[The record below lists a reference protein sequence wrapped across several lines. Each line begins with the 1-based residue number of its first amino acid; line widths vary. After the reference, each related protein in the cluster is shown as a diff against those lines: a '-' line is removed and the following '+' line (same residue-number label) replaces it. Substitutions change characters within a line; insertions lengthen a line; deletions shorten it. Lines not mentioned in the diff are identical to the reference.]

1 MRHSTSKK
9 GFSKSQAQGFSRVV
23 FAVLLLVLLCA
34 CAAPIGVQ
42 KIPSHRAQR
51 DLTRSVLSSGEL
63 SEKAQIL
70 LRRTN
75 QEQAWKSDSAEV
87 LADLH
92 ELMISEPT
100 NVLSTE
106 RRIRS
111 LDSLAELAFA
121 HAADT
126 NDRRYYLAAAM
137 YAWFYMFP
145 GDAGVGPNP
154 WERGVRLSADLYNR
168 GLTLAFTDSES
179 GEILLQDGDHELPFG
194 TLRVDF
200 DEESLVWGDQ
210 VLTEFSSLADLR
222 VKGLNNRYRM
232 SGIGAPLGARASE
245 PTADAEDADDNDDA
259 ENGVLAGVRV
269 PVTALLRFDISQIEP
284 GQRQYTADLSVL
296 DYTTGSSI
304 EIKQQTVPLETEP
317 TAALALTLTENPPWQ
332 RELKGFFQGDL
343 ALGQLGIVTLSP
355 YAYGR
360 IPVVLVHGTASSA
373 GRWADLVN
381 DLMSDPVLR
390 RRYQVWMFSYNTG
403 SPIAYSGWLLRDAI
417 SNLVQTIDP
426 GGGDP
431 ALRNQ
436 VVIGHSQGGLLAK
449 LLVVDAGQQLWDLVA
464 TESPEDVELESENR
478 TLLEG
483 SLLVEPSPFVK
494 DVVFLSTPHHGSRLA
509 DFGLARL
516 FTRFVRSPANIVAAA
531 GDLFADDPKVD
542 AQRAMKRSRGSVG
555 NMSPD
560 SEFIQL
566 LASLPIAPGITAHSI
581 IGVQKGP
588 IEEGGDGVVS
598 YQSAHLDDVDS
609 ELVVKSGHSSQ
620 SNPVVVE
627 EIRRILI
634 EHLGDTI
641 LDEEATRRE
650 ARSAAP

>member
-1 MRHSTSKK
+1 MRQSTSPK
-9 GFSKSQAQGFSRVV
+9 GLSKNRAQELSRFV
-23 FAVLLLVLLCA
+23 FAVLLLGVFCA
-34 CAAPIGVQ
+34 CVAPIGVQ
-42 KIPSHRAQR
+42 KISSHRAQR

-75 QEQAWKSDSAEV
+75 QEQEWKSNPAGV

-92 ELMISEPT
+92 ELIISEPT
-100 NVLSTE
+100 IVLSID
-106 RRIRS
+106 RRIRA

-121 HAADT
+121 HADET
-126 NDRRYYLAAAM
+126 KDRRYYLAAAM

-145 GDAGVGPNP
+145 GDAGATPNP

-168 GLTLAFTDSES
+168 GLTLALTDPDS
-179 GEILLQDGDHELPFG
+179 GEILLRDGDHELPFG

-200 DEESLVWGDQ
+200 DEESLVWGDR
-210 VLTEFSSLADLR
+210 VLTSFSSLADLR

-232 SGIGAPLGARASE
+232 SGIGAPLGARASR
-245 PTADAEDADDNDDA
+245 PTAGAEEADDEDTDDS
-259 ENGVLAGVRV
+259 EDGVLAGVRV
-269 PVTALLRFDISQIEP
+269 PVTALLRFDINRIEP
-284 GQRQYTADLSVL
+284 GQRLYTADMSVL
-296 DYTTGSSI
+296 DYTTGSSVEI
-304 EIKQQTVPLETEP
+304 EEQTVPLETEP

-355 YAYGR
+355 YVHGR

-390 RRYQVWMFSYNTG
+390 QRYHVWMFSYNTG
-403 SPIAYSGWLLRDAI
+403 APIAYSAWLLREAI
-417 SNLVQTIDP
+417 TNIVETVDP
-426 GGGDP
+426 EGRDP
-431 ALRNQ
+431 DLRSQ

-449 LLVVDAGQQLWDLVA
+449 LLVVDAGQQFWDLVA
-464 TESPEDVELESENR
+464 NESPEDVELESENR
-478 TLLEG
+478 ALLEG
-483 SLLVEPSPFVK
+483 SLLVKPSPYVTG
-494 DVVFLSTPHHGSRLA
+494 VVFLSTPHHGSRLA

-516 FTRFVRSPANIVAAA
+516 FGRFIRSPANLVAAA

-566 LASLPIAPGITAHSI
+566 LAALPISPGISTHSI

-598 YQSAHLDDVDS
+598 YQSAHLEDVDS
-609 ELVVKSGHSSQ
+609 ELVVTMASFHTR
-620 SNPVVVE
+620 V
-627 EIRRILI
+627 RISKTLI
-634 EHLGDTI
+634 QNW
-641 LDEEATRRE
+641 
-650 ARSAAP
+650 S

>member
-1 MRHSTSKK
+1 MRHSTSKN
-9 GFSKSQAQGFSRVV
+9 GCSKSRAQGLSRVV
-23 FAVLLLVLLCA
+23 FAIFSIVVLGA

-42 KIPSHRAQR
+42 KIPSDRAQR
-51 DLTRSVLSSGEL
+51 DLTRSVLSNGEL

-75 QEQAWKSDSAEV
+75 HEQTWKSDPAGV

-92 ELMISEPT
+92 GMMTSEPS
-100 NVLSTE
+100 NVLSTQ

-121 HAADT
+121 HAVQT
-126 NDRRYYLAAAM
+126 KDRRYYLAAAM
-137 YAWFYMFP
+137 YAWLYMFP
-145 GDAGVGPNP
+145 GDAGAGPDP

-168 GLTLAFTDSES
+168 GLTLAFTDPDS
-179 GEILLQDGDHELPFG
+179 GKVLLRDGDHELPFG

-200 DEESLVWGDQ
+200 DEESLVWGDR
-210 VLTEFSSLADLR
+210 VLTSFSSLADLR
-222 VKGLNNRYRM
+222 VKGLNNRYRI
-232 SGIGAPLGARASE
+232 SGIGAPLGARASA
-245 PTADAEDADDNDDA
+245 PGAGAEDADHTDDT
-259 ENGVLAGVRV
+259 EDGVLAGVRV
-269 PVTALLRFDISQIEP
+269 PVTALLRFDTSET
-284 GQRQYTADLSVL
+284 QRKEGFYSADLSVI
-296 DYTTGSSI
+296 DYTTGNSVEI
-304 EIKQQTVPLETEP
+304 EEQTVPLETEP

-355 YAYGR
+355 YSYGR

-417 SNLVQTIDP
+417 ANLVQTVDP
-426 GGGDP
+426 DGRDP

-436 VVIGHSQGGLLAK
+436 IVIGHSQGGLLAK
-449 LLVVDAGQQLWDLVA
+449 LLAVDAGQQFWDLVA
-464 TESPEDVELESENR
+464 TESPEDVELDPENR
-478 TLLEG
+478 ALLEG

-509 DFGLARL
+509 DYRLARL
-516 FTRFVRSPANIVAAA
+516 FSRFVRSPANIVAAA
-531 GDLFADDPKVD
+531 GDLFADDPKID

-566 LASLPIAPGITAHSI
+566 LASLPVAPGITSHSI

-598 YQSAHLDDVDS
+598 YQSAHLDGVDS

-634 EHLGDTI
+634 EHLGDTL

-650 ARSAAP
+650 AHSAGP

>member
-1 MRHSTSKK
+1 
-9 GFSKSQAQGFSRVV
+9 
-23 FAVLLLVLLCA
+23 VLLSA

-51 DLTRSVLSSGEL
+51 DFTRSVLSRGEL

-70 LRRTN
+70 LHRSN
-75 QEQAWKSDSAEV
+75 QEQAWKSDPVGV

-92 ELMISEPT
+92 ELVTSEP
-100 NVLSTE
+100 VSEFGLE

-121 HAADT
+121 HANKT
-126 NDRRYYLAAAM
+126 KDRRFYLAAAL
-137 YAWFYMFP
+137 YAWVFLFP
-145 GDAGVGPNP
+145 GDEEFAPNP
-154 WERGVRLSADLYNR
+154 WERGFRLSADIYNR
-168 GLTLAFTDSES
+168 GLTLAFTDPDS
-179 GEILLQDGDHELPFG
+179 GEILLRDGDHELPFG

-200 DEESLVWGDQ
+200 DEESLVWGDR
-210 VLTEFSSLADLR
+210 VLTSFSSLADLR

-232 SGIGAPLGARASE
+232 SGIGAPLGARASR
-245 PTADAEDADDNDDA
+245 PTAGGEDADDEDTDDA
-259 ENGVLAGVRV
+259 EDGVLAGVRV

-284 GQRQYTADLSVL
+284 GQRLYTADLSVL
-296 DYTTGSSI
+296 DYTTGSSVEI
-304 EIKQQTVPLETEP
+304 EDQTVPLESEP

-355 YAYGR
+355 YVHGR

-390 RRYQVWMFSYNTG
+390 QRYHVWMFSYNTG
-403 SPIAYSGWLLRDAI
+403 APIAYSAWLLREAI
-417 SNLVQTIDP
+417 TNIVGTVDP
-426 GGGDP
+426 EDRDP

-436 VVIGHSQGGLLAK
+436 IVIGHSQGGLLAK
-449 LLVVDAGQQLWDLVA
+449 LLVVDGGQRFWDLVIDK
-464 TESPEDVELESENR
+464 SPEEVVLESENR
-478 TLLEG
+478 ALLEG
-483 SLLVEPSPFVK
+483 SLLVKPLPHVT
-494 DVVFLSTPHHGSRLA
+494 DVVFLSTPHGGSRLA

-516 FTRFVRSPANIVAAA
+516 FGRFVRSPANLVAAA
-531 GDLFADDPKVD
+531 GDLFADDPKID
-542 AQRAMKRSRGSVG
+542 AQRAMKKSRGSVG

-566 LASLPIAPGITAHSI
+566 LASLPIAPGVSAHSI

-598 YQSAHLDDVDS
+598 YQSAHLEDVDS

-634 EHLGDTI
+634 EHLGGMTI
-641 LDEEATRRE
+641 EEETAWRGVPSIGH
-650 ARSAAP
+650 AN

>member
-1 MRHSTSKK
+1 M
-9 GFSKSQAQGFSRVV
+9 SQWTTRRARSNSRAQRLSPFVLAFLGLVV
-23 FAVLLLVLLCA
+23 LSA

-42 KIPSHRAQR
+42 KIPSNRAQR

-63 SEKAQIL
+63 SEKARIL

-75 QEQAWKSDSAEV
+75 KEDAWKDDPAGV

-92 ELMISEPT
+92 TAMMAEPFDALT
-100 NVLSTE
+100 TD

-111 LDSLAELAFA
+111 LDSLAELSFA
-121 HAADT
+121 HAIET
-126 NDRRYYLAAAM
+126 KDRRYYLSASL

-145 GDAGVGPNP
+145 GNAGEGPNP

-168 GLTLAFTDSES
+168 GLTLAFTDPDS
-179 GEILLQDGDHELPFG
+179 GEILLRDGDHALPFG

-200 DEESLVWGDQ
+200 DEESLVWGN
-210 VLTEFSSLADLR
+210 LELSEFSSLADLQ
-222 VKGLNNRYRM
+222 VNGLNNRYRM

-245 PTADAEDADDNDDA
+245 RETGTADADDREDATA
-259 ENGVLAGVRV
+259 GVLVGVRM
-269 PVTALLRFDISQIEP
+269 PVTALLRFSVFDRDSEE
-284 GQRQYTADLSVL
+284 GLYTADLSVIG
-296 DYTTGSSI
+296 YSTGTSVEI
-304 EIKQQTVPLETEP
+304 EDETVPLESEP

-343 ALGQLGIVTLSP
+343 ALGKLGITTMS
-355 YAYGR
+355 AYQRGR

-390 RRYQVWMFSYNTG
+390 QYYQVWLFSYNTG
-403 SPIAYSGWLLRDAI
+403 SPILYSGWLLRDAI
-417 SNLVQTIDP
+417 ADLVAAVDP
-426 GGGDP
+426 DGSDP

-436 VVIGHSQGGLLAK
+436 VLIGHSQGGLLSK
-449 LLVVDAGQQLWDLVA
+449 LLVVDGGQQFWDLVVDR
-464 TESPEDVELESENR
+464 SPEDVELEPQNR
-478 TLLEG
+478 ALLEG
-483 SLLVEPSPFVK
+483 SLLVKPSPYIK
-494 DVVFLSTPHHGSRLA
+494 DVVFLSTPHRGSRLA
-509 DFGLARL
+509 NFGLAR
-516 FTRFVRSPANIVAAA
+516 FFAGMVRSPANIVAAA
-531 GDLFADDPKVD
+531 GDLFADDPEVD
-542 AQRAMKRSRGSVG
+542 AKRAMKQSRGAVG

-560 SEFIQL
+560 SEFVQL
-566 LASLPIAPGITAHSI
+566 LSSLPIAPGIASHSI

-641 LDEEATRRE
+641 LEEDIARRE
-650 ARSAAP
+650 ALSPAP